1 MKLVTPDLSALLGIS
16 MDPVVHPSLGWN
28 FTTALKGDL
37 QTDLTSATAV
47 SILGQ
52 VVKVASL
59 QVSVDLLLRL
69 FSRLIRAQVGSLSPA
84 GIRTSLSSEV
94 SCMDLDSFSDS
105 VSEFFTRRR
114 ESPMFLWVREGHIQ
128 SALM

>member
-1 MKLVTPDLSALLGIS
+1 MV
-16 MDPVVHPSLGWN
+16 PVVHPFVGVN
-28 FTTALKGDL
+28 FTLAWKEEAQAESVLSTCSR
-37 QTDLTSATAV
+37 T
-47 SILGQ
+47 LGQ
-52 VVKVASL
+52 VVKVESL
-59 QVSVDLLLRL
+59 QVVACLLLRL

-105 VSEFFTRRR
+105 VSEFLTRRR